1 MRMVDKRM
9 SLSLKRNSGDLWLK
23 QGLGEMWGDK
33 CGGLTQIHWSRSDW
47 DGRPWHSQT
56 GSSRGRDLGFGKRSK
71 EKVSRMTPRILSWE
85 KARSAIV
92 YKSVREEGVVLV
104 EVWGSSWSY
113 RSWVWDIAGRQYL
126 KKSEPLRESVYQVPS
141 VLWWKQ
147 LQESGMAARAFN
159 PSNQKQR
166 QADLHE

>member
-9 SLSLKRNSGDLWLK
+9 SRSLKRNSGDLWLK

-85 KARSAIV
+85 RARSAIFLREGQRRGCSPCG
-92 YKSVREEGVVLV
+92 SVRKFLVLQVLSLGHCWEAVPEEI
-104 EVWGSSWSY
+104 
-113 RSWVWDIAGRQYL
+113 RAIARL
-126 KKSEPLRESVYQVPS
+126 SVPGAFCT
-141 VLWWKQ
+141 LMKTT
-147 LQESGMAARAFN
+147 SGIR
-159 PSNQKQR
+159 PGGPC
-166 QADLHE
+166 L